1 MIVRLGA
8 FHIEISF
15 LDCTGHPMAG
25 FDLRKVLGLIYA
37 SNDILTG
44 KVIPR
49 TVRAH
54 VIVDTA
60 LNAILYS
67 EALDVPVP
75 HLRDADTE
83 NEERG
88 IVLHVRV

>member
-1 MIVRLGA
+1 
-8 FHIEISF
+8 
-15 LDCTGHPMAG
+15 MAG
-25 FDLRKVLGLIYA
+25 FDLREVFGLIYA
-37 SNDILTG
+37 CNDVDHTLTG

-54 VIVDTA
+54 LIVDAA
-60 LNAILYS
+60 LNALLYS